1 MQLPAMLSEAQVAS
15 RFGFSVAW
23 LRAARV
29 RGGGPRFVKIGRRV
43 FYRLVDLEEFVN
55 DRVVS
60 STSEVAKN
68 G

>member
-1 MQLPAMLSEAQVAS
+1 MQLPAMLNEAQVAS

-29 RGGGPRFVKIGRRV
+29 RGGGPRFVKVGRRV
-43 FYRLVDLEEFVN
+43 FYKVDDLEQFIA

-60 STSEVAKN
+60 STSEVARN